1 MPGAASVVGVTP
13 PDEPAGPPLDLDAI
27 EADLDA
33 IEAHLAALDDQ
44 PGHEQPG
51 ADQLAAAGPDRA

>member
-1 MPGAASVVGVTP
+1 VTP

-33 IEAHLAALDDQ
+33 IEAHLAELDDQ
-44 PGHEQPG
+44 PGHEQSDAP
-51 ADQLAAAGPDRA
+51 QLADAGPDRA

>member
-1 MPGAASVVGVTP
+1 VTP

-33 IEAHLAALDDQ
+33 IETHLAELDDQ
-44 PGHEQPG
+44 PADERPVAAQVADEQLAGAG
-51 ADQLAAAGPDRA
+51 ADGA

>member
-1 MPGAASVVGVTP
+1 MTS

-33 IEAHLAALDDQ
+33 IEAHLAELDEQ
-44 PGHEQPG
+44 PADERPVAARVAHEQLAVSG
-51 ADQLAAAGPDRA
+51 ADGA